1 MMQDINTL
9 KISIKHYSFSGS
21 IHGKGGMK
29 PKLMG
34 PNFCYTI
41 ENISFEG
48 AEMVQSLQNN

>member
-1 MMQDINTL
+1 MQDINTL

-34 PNFCYTI
+34 PNFLLYNTKHFI
-41 ENISFEG
+41 LRVQKTENG
-48 AEMVQSLQNN
+48 AEW